1 MQFELSDDVRARFLQ
16 ILAEDKEQGNVVA
29 LAQAFKDCG
38 QHVYKSEV
46 KPLLDDDL
54 EQQAREARGWVTNR
68 IEGVRWEVALDKTH
82 TQWERANLSLL
93 KAYHP
98 AFAERSKLELTGAEG
113 GPIAVEDR
121 SASLHDVKR
130 VLAASGALDGSPD
143 DPDAVASPGGSVA
156 PPGSV

>member
-1 MQFELSDDVRARFLQ
+1 MQFELTDDVRARFLEL
-16 ILAEDKEQGNVVA
+16 LAASPEAGNVVT

-98 AFAERSKLELTGAEG
+98 AFADRSKLELSGPEG

-121 SASLHDVKR
+121 SASLHDVQR
-130 VLAASGALDGSPD
+130 VLTAALDSSPD
-143 DPDAVASPGGSVA
+143 DQDALAAAGGSVA